1 MIDLISFIYYES
13 WKTYKI
19 SDVNTQP
26 ATGIDKARHTGQL
39 NNWILWRN
47 TTIWY
52 KSEHGCNVIKTAETS
67 ILFSERVNVAK
78 DPKSTGEGIPYIG
91 DMLWKK
97 VWSSRVSAKVLNGFY
112 GVYKHSEIRL
122 VNCDLTALS
131 ADRLLAH
138 CAFKKYHHCPSFPLL
153 SCQTTSHLSILS
165 YSQ

>member
-52 KSEHGCNVIKTAETS
+52 KREHGCNVIKTAETS

-97 VWSSRVSAKVLNGFY
+97 YDPAGLAQRYLTVFMGYTNTAK
-112 GVYKHSEIRL
+112 
-122 VNCDLTALS
+122 
-131 ADRLLAH
+131 
-138 CAFKKYHHCPSFPLL
+138 
-153 SCQTTSHLSILS
+153 
-165 YSQ
+165 